1 MKKSSNHT
9 AGWGWDGADTA
20 HIMALKL
27 ICTEV
32 SGEHVVQQWRTWV
45 QQTIK

>member
-20 HIMALKL
+20 HIMALKV

-32 SGEHVVQQWRTWV
+32 SGENMWFSNGGHGCSRQ
-45 QQTIK
+45 